1 MAKIEHIALWA
12 NDLEKLK
19 NFYQKYFDA
28 HVSTK
33 YHNPIKRFQSYFL
46 YFSSGARLEIMQLP
60 EHVRNQRDLY
70 EQENAGFAH
79 LAFSLGSKQ
88 MVEKLTRQLSSD
100 GYEVVSGPRQ
110 TGDGYYESVILD
122 PENNRIELTV

>member
-12 NDLEKLK
+12 NDIENLK
-19 NFYQKYFDA
+19 NFYQRYFSA

-33 YHNPIKRFQSYFL
+33 YHNPIKQFQSYFL
-46 YFSSGARLEIMQLP
+46 YFSSGARLEIMQIP
-60 EHVRNQRDLY
+60 EVVQNNRDKPSHEY
-70 EQENAGFAH
+70 VGYAH

-88 MVEKLTRQLSSD
+88 MVEKLTRQLKSD
-100 GYEVVSGPRQ
+100 GYEIVSGPRQ